1 MITWSRQ
8 SGNLTRLVL
17 WVTRLEWQKGEQ
29 KTKWRG
35 LQLKVGPQTPRQI
48 SRKIYMSLRL
58 TEGFCNSAVSL
69 TSSTIRCD
77 ETWTRMT
84 KVSHNRLHCQ
94 RLFISKALGSRESVF
109 VFIKKSVRQIK
120 LTNDDQWPD
129 QTHLVQLLRK
139 VSKTEQVARI
149 LQTVDSRQYLD
160 RESLKTWL
168 AGIRWRSATTATIS
182 HHKWASEETH
192 RNSH

>member
-1 MITWSRQ
+1 
-8 SGNLTRLVL
+8 
-17 WVTRLEWQKGEQ
+17 
-29 KTKWRG
+29 
-35 LQLKVGPQTPRQI
+35 
-48 SRKIYMSLRL
+48 MSLRL

-129 QTHLVQLLRK
+129 QTPLVQLLRK

-168 AGIRWRSATTATIS
+168 FDGEVQPLQLSHTTS
-182 HHKWASEETH
+182 GPSEET
-192 RNSH
+192 RENSVHSPCCSSQLYFISKSNKAGRIQVWKIPLSIQVHHDS

>member
-1 MITWSRQ
+1 
-8 SGNLTRLVL
+8 
-17 WVTRLEWQKGEQ
+17 
-29 KTKWRG
+29 
-35 LQLKVGPQTPRQI
+35 
-48 SRKIYMSLRL
+48 MSLRL

-94 RLFISKALGSRESVF
+94 RLFIALGSRESVF

-129 QTHLVQLLRK
+129 QTHLVQLLGK

-168 AGIRWRSATTATIS
+168 FDGEVQPLQLSHTTSGPLRRHIEILIKQMQPVQWPCCSSQLYFISKSNKAGRIQVWKIPIQVQ
-182 HHKWASEETH
+182 AS
-192 RNSH
+192 